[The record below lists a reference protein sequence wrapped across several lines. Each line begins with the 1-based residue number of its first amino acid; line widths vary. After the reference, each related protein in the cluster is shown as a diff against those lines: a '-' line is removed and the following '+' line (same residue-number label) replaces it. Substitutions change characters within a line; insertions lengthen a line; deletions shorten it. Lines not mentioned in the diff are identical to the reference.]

1 MSDYSAAIDLGT
13 NTARLLIVDCLPSGI
28 TPVLVEREI
37 VRLGGGFTDKSGLSA
52 EACQRGLLCMLRFS
66 NIIASNKVTRVKACA
81 TSAVRDAVN
90 GLEFVEKIYSETGIR
105 LKIIDGE
112 TEARLTLEGVKSAL
126 DSCHDSLVLLDV
138 GGGSTEFTVSFLG
151 NPVFIKS
158 MPIGVV
164 RLTEGFNSVM
174 DMVERVNSVLDDLEL
189 ELMSAGIHFDKD
201 SAFVGTAGTATTIAA
216 IKLKMVDYNYRMVN
230 NFSVSRVDIEEIF
243 RDLLEMSTTERLR
256 VKGLEKGREDLII
269 AGLVI
274 ITSVMDRFKF
284 DHLKVSDFGLL
295 EGLALSCGDYE

>member
-1 MSDYSAAIDLGT
+1 MSNYSAAIDLGT
-13 NTARLLIVDCLPSGI
+13 NTARLLIVDCLPLGM
-28 TPVLVEREI
+28 TPILVEREI
-37 VRLGGGFTDKSGLSA
+37 VRLGGGFTDESGLSA
-52 EACQRGLLCMLRFS
+52 EAFQRGLACMRRFS
-66 NIIASNKVTRVKACA
+66 NIIVSHKVSRVKACA

-90 GLEFVEKIYSETGIR
+90 RLEFVEKIYIETGIR
-105 LKIIDGE
+105 LEIIDGE

-126 DSCHDSLVLLDV
+126 DSCPDSLVLLDV

-164 RLTEGFNSVM
+164 RLTEGFNSVI
-174 DMVERVNSVLDDLEL
+174 DMVERVNFVLDNLEM
-189 ELMSAGIHFDKD
+189 ELMSAGVLFDKY

-216 IKLKMVDYNYRMVN
+216 IKLKMADYDYRMVN
-230 NFSVSRVDIEEIF
+230 NFSVSRDDIDEMF
-243 RDLLEMSTTERLR
+243 RSLSEMSAAERLR

-274 ITSVMDRFKF
+274 VTSVMDRFNF
-284 DHLKVSDFGLL
+284 SSLKVSDFGLL
-295 EGLALSCGDYE
+295 QGLALLCGAAE